1 MGFLPF
7 APWCWG
13 HIKNSSDDPYQMYE
27 DIGGSDIV
35 VLQTLC
41 QVLQTKTH
49 NMESPYYLLENGLQT

>member
-1 MGFLPF
+1 
-7 APWCWG
+7 
-13 HIKNSSDDPYQMYE
+13 MYE

-49 NMESPYYLLENGLQT
+49 NMESPYDLLENGLRTGVLQPP